1 MRITKSTFIVLVFM
15 LLFSILVANVANLLN
30 TQIVYDTKK
39 PHDSSTQQ
47 LLAIEDKYEHLIWFL
62 QVPYQTRINRTNPV
76 LIRCF
81 YPFHRSL
88 TFT

>member
-1 MRITKSTFIVLVFM
+1 MRITKSTFIVLILM

-47 LLAIEDKYEHLIWFL
+47 LLTIGDKYEHLIWFL
-62 QVPYQTRINRTNPV
+62 QVPYQTRINCMNPV
-76 LIRCF
+76 LKPPVF
-81 YPFHRSL
+81 PFL
-88 TFT
+88 